1 MGLLRAQQ
9 ARLSAHAKL
18 KGALS
23 GKAEADGSYLAA
35 LQVQVESALQGNAAV
50 IIGLA
55 TASGAIA
62 QLSVGVRTAIRYTAG
77 VTAAITAA
85 FSDAMAATP
94 RLTSPQLCYTLRVG
108 HSGLHTVDRLPLTYT
123 LNSAQ

>member
-1 MGLLRAQQ
+1 MYAESCSFFDVVFWIIIQRRSVEVSRSAVGLLRAQQ

-35 LQVQVESALQGNAAV
+35 LQVQVESALQGNPAV

-55 TASGAIA
+55 TASGAI
-62 QLSVGVRTAIRYTAG
+62 
-77 VTAAITAA
+77 
-85 FSDAMAATP
+85 
-94 RLTSPQLCYTLRVG
+94 PQL
-108 HSGLHTVDRLPLTYT
+108 
-123 LNSAQ
+123 AE